1 MKQELATGK
10 GAKRKYTRQKSCK
23 LNFFFC
29 LNWANEPRQETKKKQ
44 QINSKDIEVGKE
56 KNVQKIIIR
65 VYDVRKSMKTREK
78 KNFCTNVIMN
88 FKAKNNK

>member
-23 LNFFFC
+23 LNFFFR

-44 QINSKDIEVGKE
+44 QINSEDIEVGKE
-56 KNVQKIIIR
+56 KKCIEDYNQS
-65 VYDVRKSMKTREK
+65 VRRT
-78 KNFCTNVIMN
+78 
-88 FKAKNNK
+88 